1 MLQKSSRQKLVKF
14 IQTFVISVFLVAGIF
29 TLLYYSDNYFKVKK
43 IEILGEIN
51 SSDLRGIES
60 WNGKNMFL
68 IQEDKMKQDLINAN
82 PLLKDVKV
90 VKKYPNTL
98 NFIVSRYEES
108 VYLVVDQGYFLLG
121 DDGRILS
128 KTKDKAKDLPVI
140 NYYQKLNYSSWQSG
154 DFIQYK
160 DIMTALH
167 FLRKSSDLGLTINTI
182 DIGGTNM
189 IALQLKDRK
198 ILFSSEK
205 DRVLEDYQ
213 LDTIIRQFKIEGRQF
228 TVLDLRFDKPVI
240 QFN

>member
-14 IQTFVISVFLVAGIF
+14 IKSFIISIILIAGIF

-43 IEILGEIN
+43 IEVFGEMN
-51 SSDLRGIES
+51 SFDLRGIES
-60 WNGKNMFL
+60 WNGKNIFL
-68 IQEDKMKQDLINAN
+68 LQEDKMKQDLINAN

-90 VKKYPNTL
+90 VKKYPDTL
-98 NFIVSRYEES
+98 SFIVSKYDES
-108 VYLVVDQGYFLLG
+108 VYLVVDQGYFLLS

-128 KTKDKAKDLPVI
+128 KIKDKTKDLPVI

-160 DIMTALH
+160 DIIMALH

-189 IALQLKDRK
+189 IALQLKDKK
-198 ILFSSEK
+198 ILFTSEK
-205 DRVLEDYQ
+205 DQALEDYQ
-213 LDTIIRQFKIEGRQF
+213 LDRIIRQFKIEGKQF

>member
-1 MLQKSSRQKLVKF
+1 MLQKSSHQKLVKF
-14 IQTFVISVFLVAGIF
+14 TQSFVISVFLVAGIF
-29 TLLYYSDNYFKVKK
+29 TFLYYSDNYFKVRK

-51 SSDLRGIES
+51 PSDLIGIES

-68 IQEDKMKQDLINAN
+68 LQEDKMKQDLINSN

-90 VKKYPNTL
+90 IKKFPDTL
-98 NFIVSRYEES
+98 SFIVSTYDEF
-108 VYLVVDQGYFLLG
+108 VYLIVDQGYFSLG
-121 DDGRILS
+121 GDGRILS
-128 KTKDKAKDLPVI
+128 KSKDKIKDFPVI
-140 NYYQKLNYSSWQSG
+140 KYYQKLNYSSWQSG

-160 DIMTALH
+160 DIITALH

-182 DIGGTNM
+182 DIGGTSM

-198 ILFSSEK
+198 ILFTSEK
-205 DRVLEDYQ
+205 DQALEDYQ
-213 LDTIIRQFKIEGRQF
+213 LDTIIRQFKIEGKQF